1 MKMGFDLDGVVIDS
15 LPEMVKE
22 GQRLGCIPQT
32 ADARIVSGRL
42 EEEFCISVDDMK
54 RILTPEVYMRSQP
67 MAEIVETIQRWME
80 DGHQIHFVTAR
91 GDEWTPG
98 VEKVTVDWLYRYGL
112 YELCAGI
119 HHVRSSKK
127 WAFLKEAGIHVFVD
141 DMPHVIRPMVGVIRH
156 PFLLAVDQNRWA
168 EGEGVRRW
176 SWDEIR
182 TEIDRLSDESTS
194 RRSRGRIAG

>member
-1 MKMGFDLDGVVIDS
+1 MRMGFDLDGVVIDS

-22 GQRLGCIPQT
+22 GQRLGCIPKT

-42 EEEFCISVDDMK
+42 EEEFSISVDDMK
-54 RILTPEVYMRSQP
+54 RILTSEVYMRSRP
-67 MAEIVETIQRWME
+67 VDEIVSTIQRWME
-80 DGHQIHFVTAR
+80 EGHQVHFVTAR

-98 VEKVTVDWLYRYGL
+98 VEKVTVDWLHKHGL
-112 YELCAGI
+112 YDPCAGV

-127 WAFLKEAGIHVFVD
+127 WAFLKAAGIHVFVD
-141 DMPHVIRPMVGVIRH
+141 DMPHVIRPMIGIIHH
-156 PFLLAVDQNRWA
+156 PFLLAVDQNTWA
-168 EGEGVRRW
+168 EGEGMRRW